1 MDEQKI
7 LYANGLTLSV
17 TDGEARLLFTV
28 STPVVG
34 ENGEIKSVMVE
45 DVADIRVNNVVLK
58 QISDTLSK
66 GIENFSKVNHSNE
79 VSNE

>member
-34 ENGEIKSVMVE
+34 ENGEMKSVMVE

-79 VSNE
+79 ASNE